1 MTEQP
6 IPEPGPDFDP
16 TDLTDEGEMVASH
29 SVETDGPGGSCFH
42 RILLWHG
49 EYWVVLD
56 EDMGIYGPF
65 KDICAAITS
74 TECFVLN
81 PDVSHEAD
89 CQALP
94 MTEFVACLERA
105 QRPDWLTS
113 EPMELRI
120 NGLPYL
126 LSPAGRLTRGTL
138 D

>member
-1 MTEQP
+1 MTDQP

-16 TDLTDEGEMVASH
+16 TDLTEEGEMVASH

-56 EDMGIYGPF
+56 EDMGFYGPF

-74 TECFVLN
+74 TECFAFN
-81 PDVSHEAD
+81 PDVSHEAN
-89 CQALP
+89 CKALAQAD
-94 MTEFVACLERA
+94 FVTSLESA
-105 QRPDWLTS
+105 QQPDWLPA
-113 EPMELRI
+113 EPMKLRI

-126 LSPAGRLTRGTL
+126 LSPGGRLMPSTSE
-138 D
+138 